1 MSALEA
7 VISAGG
13 EAELGS
19 LFSYDLNPASTAVV
33 ARKQGCRA
41 YPTSASTLTPTG
53 TKTVRIRMGGN
64 DFVNPASCRIV
75 YTLRNTHA
83 TQILCPTDG
92 PHGPFGLV
100 RCLGSGVEVDF
111 IPAYNRHHELHGWRL
126 LTGEQQ
132 ASEAI

>member
-13 EAELGS
+13 EAELGP

-75 YTLRNTHA
+75 THFA
-83 TQILCPTDG
+83 
-92 PHGPFGLV
+92 
-100 RCLGSGVEVDF
+100 
-111 IPAYNRHHELHGWRL
+111 IPAPLPYYA
-126 LTGEQQ
+126 QQ
-132 ASEAI
+132 SVLMGPLASYDFSVLASKRIFSQPTTVVMNCMVGVS